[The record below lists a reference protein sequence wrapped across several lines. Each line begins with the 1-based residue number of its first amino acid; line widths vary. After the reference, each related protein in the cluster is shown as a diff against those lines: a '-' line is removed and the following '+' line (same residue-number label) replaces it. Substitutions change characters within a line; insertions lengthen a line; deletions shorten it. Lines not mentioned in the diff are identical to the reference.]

1 MDIILTPTKLK
12 GTLDARPWAVSA
24 HLHNIAQHL
33 AGNRGDDASS
43 EAGLPEI
50 LSEDQAATIRCLRA
64 LLDGEP
70 MLDCGKS
77 IRTLTLLY
85 PLAAAM
91 RGNVSFVGDLA
102 TDWESV
108 LPLFDGLRRRNTNY
122 SQGSLKIRRRDR
134 KRIREICTL
143 TGRLEYGH
151 FSLTGKEDPWF
162 MAGLLLALPLLEG
175 NSTLRM
181 TTMPETDEIPAM
193 TVDVLQQ
200 YGIDAVPSVDDYGY
214 PSYEIAGSQVYCA
227 PEAISVEGD
236 WSQAAFWL
244 CCGALGGNVTVRGL
258 RADSPQ
264 ASRQILDKL
273 HAMGAGTGLGEG
285 SANVTAAKLTGC
297 NINAGRIPDLVP
309 ILAVAMASAS
319 GTSMLTDSGR
329 SDLESIQRAII
340 LLGGD
345 VLLEGDKLDFRGKPV
360 LTGGEVDPLGDPAAV
375 LTAAGA
381 SCICAEPVLI
391 RNAGIINK
399 YYPDFF
405 RDFAALGGRI
415 RVL

>member
-50 LSEDQAATIRCLRA
+50 LSEDQEATIRCLRA

-108 LPLFDGLRRRNTNY
+108 LPLFDGLQRRNTNY

-134 KRIREICTL
+134 KLFREICTL

-181 TTMPETDEIPAM
+181 TTMPETDEIPAT

-214 PSYEIAGSQVYCA
+214 PSYEIAGSQVYRA

-405 RDFAALGGRI
+405 RDFAVLGGRI